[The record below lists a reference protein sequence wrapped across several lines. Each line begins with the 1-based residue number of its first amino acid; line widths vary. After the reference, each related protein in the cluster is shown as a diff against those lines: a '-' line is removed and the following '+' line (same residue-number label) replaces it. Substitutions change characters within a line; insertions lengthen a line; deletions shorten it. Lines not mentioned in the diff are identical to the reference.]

1 MQDTPDH
8 IKKIQL
14 QIWLS
19 KTPEE
24 RLRQAI
30 EDNEA
35 LYAFWAQAKEQLAAE
50 KMKGKKPLSLK
61 GDIM

>member
-8 IKKIQL
+8 VKKIQL

-35 LYAFWAQAKEQLAAE
+35 LYTWWAEGRKQLAAQ
-50 KMKGKKPLSLK
+50 KINDNKPGQEAIS
-61 GDIM
+61 